1 MQKKKYR
8 EWLYAYL
15 FIAPVLIGLIVFY
28 IYPFIQNF
36 FNSFYTINNFNIAK
50 WAGISNYQKAL
61 NDPELWQTMTNT
73 LLYVFVMVPITVA
86 LSTIVAALL
95 NTDIKGKSLY
105 RTLYFLPAI
114 TMAAAV
120 AMVWKWIF
128 NGQYGLLNQFLGLF
142 GIEGQNWLS
151 NPDIAMYMV
160 IVVGVWSSVGYH
172 MIILLA
178 GMQGISKSYYEAAV
192 IDGAGPFTQFFRI
205 TIPLLTP
212 TLFFVLVTAII
223 SAFQVFDTIYM
234 MIGKSSLAYES
245 TQSLVMMFYR
255 NAFDYGKKG
264 YASAISMII
273 FAIIL
278 IVTIIQLKAQKKW
291 VNYD

>member
-61 NDPELWQTMTNT
+61 NDPELWQTMKNT